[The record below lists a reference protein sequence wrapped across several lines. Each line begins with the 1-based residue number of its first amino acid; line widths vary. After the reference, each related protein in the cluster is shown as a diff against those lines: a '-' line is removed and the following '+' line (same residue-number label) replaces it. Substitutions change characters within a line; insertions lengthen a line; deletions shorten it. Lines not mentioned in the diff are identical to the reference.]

1 MTLLEQLE
9 EKVILERLVIGLEEP
24 VLIKGLGELQA
35 KIDSGNGGYNVIHG
49 TDFHQQGEELMFT
62 THDSNGNE
70 KRIQAKVIDTI
81 QINMGGG
88 NIEERP
94 VIELDIKFAG
104 EDYKKIPFSVSDRS
118 TNTNPILI
126 SKGFVQDELQ
136 ALIDVGATNISNDG
150 IDVVYGESIMTQ
162 GMMDVAK
169 AIYNAPKKV
178 AQGVKKAADV
188 TGVSDVLGGVKKGLG
203 RFMGNPLKALDDW
216 LSGKTGLFSPLTNA
230 LGAAKD
236 VAGGAIKGGL
246 KAGMAGVAGL
256 GALTVGGISGA
267 LFFGA
272 VGIAKGIKW
281 ALSKKGQASTK
292 KQILDKLKTSKS
304 PKLLKQKGEDIS
316 GTLWASFDK
325 INFNSLEC
333 YKIIDF
339 TGKNGAGQMIS
350 KETNENF
357 KKYLK
362 DASKAAKL
370 EKEGK
375 GDKNQ
380 LKNTNNNQQQ
390 QNQNQPQQQQEE
402 LLHEAI
408 ILLEDMDA
416 MYYADKANQ
425 SNPSTPQDTNP
436 STSQDTGNGL
446 TAPKTNVQGVADD
459 DADLQRIT
467 DSLQQLDKTGKQLN
481 GFQLW
486 FVPMTADK
494 ENPSNQSKL
503 SKKSV
508 QYYFYGNTFNNVF
521 KKFYTIGKIDNASVA
536 PMIQIIAKQFTQ
548 NFKKNRQTKDE
559 VSKLPKIPS
568 AVNNTNTKN
577 EKSQSKPQENEEDP
591 WVKSKLHYF
600 KKKLNNEQDQE
611 IIVEAAQQ
619 PIQNDLHGLF
629 VLVTGLEKEKNIFLY
644 DDLKYLLYDNSAQT
658 DDKNKLEVIKK
669 AIEKIVDLEEIYDN
683 SIITFNY
690 LSQDR
695 QDVMKYAKIAK
706 KLGLDNIRKYFDI
719 IVSGHKSVDEAQ
731 KLIGKIKKD
740 IPNFLFYYSLTQSDI
755 GKKIYEILGK
765 NNFPPMNSEDEL
777 LHKLSKI
784 DQIVKLLTPNDKK
797 KTDTSEPDTEQNVYN
812 SDVESEEEPWIASKL
827 QQFRTK
833 GII

>member
-62 THDSNGNE
+62 THDANGNE
-70 KRIQAKVIDTI
+70 KKIQAKVIDTI

-162 GMMDVAK
+162 GIIDTAK

-178 AQGVKKAADV
+178 AQGVKKAADA

-203 RFMGNPLKALDDW
+203 RFMKNPLTALDDW

-236 VAGGAIKGGL
+236 VATGAVKGGL
-246 KAGMAGVAGL
+246 KAGMAGIAGL

-272 VGIAKGIKW
+272 VGTAKSIKW
-281 ALSKKGQASTK
+281 ALSKKGQESTK
-292 KQILDKLKTSKS
+292 KQILNKLKKSKS
-304 PKLLKQKGEDIS
+304 PKLLKQKGEDVS

-350 KETNENF
+350 KETNENL
-357 KKYLK
+357 KKDLK
-362 DASKAAKL
+362 DAAKAAKL
-370 EKEGK
+370 EKKGK

-380 LKNTNNNQQQ
+380 LKNSNNNQQQ

-416 MYYADKANQ
+416 MYYADKANR
-425 SNPSTPQDTNP
+425 SNP
-436 STSQDTGNGL
+436 STSQETGNGII
-446 TAPKTNVQGVADD
+446 APKTNVQGVADD
-459 DADLQRIT
+459 DADLERIK
-467 DSLQQLDKTGKQLN
+467 DSLQQLDKTVKHLDE
-481 GFQLW
+481 FQLW

-494 ENPSNQSKL
+494 ENPYNQSKL

-521 KKFYTIGKIDNASVA
+521 KKFYTIGKIDNSSVA

-548 NFKKNRQTKDE
+548 NFKKNRQIKDE

-568 AVNNTNTKN
+568 ANNNTNTKN
-577 EKSQSKPQENEEDP
+577 EKSQFKPQENEEDP
-591 WVKSKLHYF
+591 LVKSKLQYF

-611 IIVEAAQQ
+611 IIVEATQQ

-629 VLVTGLEKEKNIFLY
+629 VLTTGLEKEKNIFLY

-658 DDKNKLEVIKK
+658 DDKKKLEVIKK
-669 AIEKIVDLEEIYDN
+669 AIEKIVDLDEIYDN
-683 SIITFNY
+683 SIITFKY

-695 QDVMKYAKIAK
+695 QDVIKNAKIAK
-706 KLGLDNIRKYFDI
+706 QVKLTNIRDYFDI
-719 IVSGHKSVDEAQ
+719 IARDKSVEEAQ
-731 KLIGKIKKD
+731 KLIGKIKND
-740 IPNFLFYYSLTQSDI
+740 IPNFLFYYSLTQSNI

-765 NNFPPMNSEDEL
+765 KGFPPMNSEDEL

-797 KTDTSEPDTEQNVYN
+797 KTDDTNPDTEWDVYN
-812 SDVESEEEPWIASKL
+812 SDVESEEEPWITSKL
-827 QQFRTK
+827 QQFRNK

>member
-88 NIEERP
+88 NIEDRP

-162 GMMDVAK
+162 GIIDTAK

-236 VAGGAIKGGL
+236 IAGGAIKGGL

-256 GALTVGGISGA
+256 SALTVGGISGA

-281 ALSKKGQASTK
+281 ALSKKGQDSTK
-292 KQILDKLKTSKS
+292 KQILEKLKTSKS
-304 PKLLKQKGEDIS
+304 PKLLKQKGEDVS

-390 QNQNQPQQQQEE
+390 QTQSQPQQQQEE

-408 ILLEDMDA
+408 ILLQGME
-416 MYYADKANQ
+416 ANQ
-425 SNPSTPQDTNP
+425 QNQNNTNP
-436 STSQDTGNGL
+436 STQQDTGNGL

-459 DADLQRIT
+459 DADLQRIK
-467 DSLQQLDKTGKQLN
+467 DSLQQLDKTNKHLN

-486 FVPMTADK
+486 FVPMTADEK
-494 ENPSNQSKL
+494 NSSKQSKL

-508 QYYFYGNTFNNVF
+508 QYYFYGNTFNNIF
-521 KKFYTIGKIDNASVA
+521 KKFYTIGKIDNSSVA

-559 VSKLPKIPS
+559 VSKLPKVPS
-568 AVNNTNTKN
+568 AANNTNTKN
-577 EKSQSKPQENEEDP
+577 EKSQSNPQENKEA
-591 WVKSKLHYF
+591 
-600 KKKLNNEQDQE
+600 QE
-611 IIVEAAQQ
+611 MMI
-619 PIQNDLHGLF
+619 D
-629 VLVTGLEKEKNIFLY
+629 
-644 DDLKYLLYDNSAQT
+644 
-658 DDKNKLEVIKK
+658 
-669 AIEKIVDLEEIYDN
+669 
-683 SIITFNY
+683 IIT
-690 LSQDR
+690 
-695 QDVMKYAKIAK
+695 KA
-706 KLGLDNIRKYFDI
+706 
-719 IVSGHKSVDEAQ
+719 
-731 KLIGKIKKD
+731 
-740 IPNFLFYYSLTQSDI
+740 
-755 GKKIYEILGK
+755 
-765 NNFPPMNSEDEL
+765 
-777 LHKLSKI
+777 
-784 DQIVKLLTPNDKK
+784 
-797 KTDTSEPDTEQNVYN
+797 
-812 SDVESEEEPWIASKL
+812 
-827 QQFRTK
+827 
-833 GII
+833 